1 MSRKRRRRSPYSIS
15 IENAKNS
22 GMEKWLYDFPGP
34 GLVLFSSGL
43 KSGGLLIWFERRR
56 ARVDLLFQS
65 RRTKY
70 GESSF
75 ESRLID
81 HGRTTA
87 WSSLSLSL
95 WNSSRNRRSYVS
107 RISTTSDF
115 QSSYASNPSPS
126 PLRSLIE
133 STRLKRRYREE
144 FVSLPPSS
152 TIEPT
157 TIFFRNS
164 FRESRRIYE
173 SVFFFFRV
181 AYSIG
186 VEDLFSNRFV
196 LPLPSFPK
204 NRNDENVC
212 ELCVQPVISSPRAPV
227 LIRVI
232 RRNEKSILRWK
243 TSKQVARTKT
253 KFLSHS
259 RLSFERRVYIIFR
272 LYKRSRVRIEYK
284 NYRGGIGG

>member
-1 MSRKRRRRSPYSIS
+1 M
-15 IENAKNS
+15 
-22 GMEKWLYDFPGP
+22 LFP

-87 WSSLSLSL
+87 WSRTSLSLSL

-115 QSSYASNPSPS
+115 QSSYASNPSP
-126 PLRSLIE
+126 PLIE
-133 STRLKRRYREE
+133 STRRYREE

-157 TIFFRNS
+157 HERNFLSWLVSRIAIEKNLWVRFFSSSVLDRGGGLILES
-164 FRESRRIYE
+164 FRPS
-173 SVFFFFRV
+173 S
-181 AYSIG
+181 
-186 VEDLFSNRFV
+186 
-196 LPLPSFPK
+196 PSFRK

-212 ELCVQPVISSPRAPV
+212 EPRSARNKFTACSSFNKGNKA
-227 LIRVI
+227 
-232 RRNEKSILRWK
+232 
-243 TSKQVARTKT
+243 
-253 KFLSHS
+253 
-259 RLSFERRVYIIFR
+259 
-272 LYKRSRVRIEYK
+272 
-284 NYRGGIGG
+284 

>member
-173 SVFFFFRV
+173 SVFFFF
-181 AYSIG
+181 S
-186 VEDLFSNRFV
+186 SSV
-196 LPLPSFPK
+196 LDRGGGLILESFRPSPPFLSK
-204 NRNDENVC
+204 E
-212 ELCVQPVISSPRAPV
+212 S
-227 LIRVI
+227 
-232 RRNEKSILRWK
+232 KRWK
-243 TSKQVARTKT
+243 CLRAVCSARN
-253 KFLSHS
+253 KFTACS
-259 RLSFERRVYIIFR
+259 SFN
-272 LYKRSRVRIEYK
+272 KGNK
-284 NYRGGIGG
+284 A